1 MRRQPTRNVLI
12 LVVALLLMAVARPVG
27 TVRAAAPALTLGT
40 ETIACD
46 APDLAIDIAG
56 SGFAPGATIV
66 LTAAFANGSGD
77 PDRATIG
84 RANVGVDGT
93 FVDRAQLLGA
103 ISCPTISQGPYSQS
117 RSFAIEAFET
127 DATGNP
133 GGATLASAGLAV
145 TAQQRMCF
153 GTIVESAAGGPF
165 CIAGRFL
172 SYWQKHGGLMRFGV
186 PLSSEGRERLD
197 DGNEYVVQYF
207 ERARLELHPENAPP
221 YDVLLGQIGRHF
233 HPADPPATPL
243 PDARY
248 FPETGHNLYT
258 GFRDYW
264 EARGGFAAFGLPLS
278 EEFTERLEDGN
289 DYTVQYFE
297 RARFEWHP
305 ENPAPYRVLL
315 GQLGR
320 RLQSPLI
327 PGPQGGNAAPARMA
341 TAPAQP

>member
-1 MRRQPTRNVLI
+1 MRRQPTRNALI
-12 LVVALLLMAVARPVG
+12 LGVVALLLMAVARPVAD
-27 TVRAAAPALTLGT
+27 VRAAAPALALGA

-46 APDLAIDIAG
+46 APDLTIDVAG

-66 LTAAFANGSGD
+66 LTAAFLNGSGD
-77 PDRATIG
+77 PDRAIIG
-84 RANVGVDGT
+84 RANVGADGT
-93 FVDRAQLLGA
+93 FATRAQLLGT

-117 RSFAIEAFET
+117 RPFTIEAFEA

-133 GGATLASAGLAV
+133 SGATLASAGLAV

-153 GTIVESAAGGPF
+153 GTTVESAAGGPF

-172 SYWQKHGGLMRFGV
+172 AYWEAHGGLMRFGV
-186 PLSSEGRERLD
+186 PLSSEGRERSD
-197 DGNEYVVQYF
+197 DGNAYVVQYF

-233 HPADPPATPL
+233 HPADSPAAPL
-243 PDARY
+243 DDARF
-248 FPETGHNLYT
+248 FPETGHNLHT

-264 EARGGFAAFGLPLS
+264 EANGGLAAFGYPLS
-278 EEFTERLEDGN
+278 EEFTERLEDSN
-289 DYTVQYFE
+289 EYTVQYFE

-320 RLQSPLI
+320 RLLQ
-327 PGPQGGNAAPARMA
+327 R
-341 TAPAQP
+341 